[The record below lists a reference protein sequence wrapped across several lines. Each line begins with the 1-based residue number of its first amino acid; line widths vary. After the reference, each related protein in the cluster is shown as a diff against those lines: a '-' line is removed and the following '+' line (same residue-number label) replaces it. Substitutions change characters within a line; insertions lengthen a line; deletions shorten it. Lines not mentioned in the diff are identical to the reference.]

1 VRGSVDLDTEVE
13 VAMRLFDDI
22 ERLVEDPTA
31 KEVINVLLERIG
43 LRVGFF
49 EDGKKGTRTVRT
61 VAKGVIA
68 LGDLPL
74 PKELLRLVHN

>member
-1 VRGSVDLDTEVE
+1 MRETVDLDAE

-22 ERLVEDPTA
+22 ERVAEHPTA
-31 KEVINVLLERIG
+31 NEAINVLLERIG

-49 EDGKKGTRTVRT
+49 EDGKKGTRTVRK

-74 PKELLRLVHN
+74 PKELLRLVHNYE